1 MFSFSLT
8 PTVHHS
14 HLLLHRSS
22 GRSPPRILISP
33 FTVRSSS
40 SLQEVEKFS
49 ESSADRKDL
58 SSELY
63 ASVPLPPIKT
73 AKRVVLVR
81 HGQSTWNAEGR
92 IQGSSNFSVLTKKGE
107 AQAETSRQM
116 LFDDAFDVCFSRFP
130 VFFNS
135 IWIHYQAVATFGSDF
150 IDIETYFVQHMF
162 VSVASIYLILV
173 HYLKI
178 GIV

>member
-1 MFSFSLT
+1 MYSFSLT
-8 PTVHHS
+8 PTAHHS

-22 GRSPPRILISP
+22 GRFPPTILISS

-130 VFFNS
+130 VF
-135 IWIHYQAVATFGSDF
+135 
-150 IDIETYFVQHMF
+150 
-162 VSVASIYLILV
+162 LILFRFIIKQWQLSEV
-173 HYLKI
+173 ISSISKHILFSTCLCLLREFTLYWFI
-178 GIV
+178 T